1 MKILF
6 YATNQDIS
14 LGSYRIWGN
23 DLNQYM
29 QEIGHSSKLY
39 TGSPKEVEEA
49 DVIIFAK
56 NDWKDSIKVKE
67 YYPEKIIGT
76 TNLSAD
82 ISSKV
87 NCDFVIVGSLEEKC
101 SLSKYQNVFLYPL
114 IEKMFQSEDLYKIH
128 EPKDRLTIGFHG
140 SYTHLAKFY
149 PYLYKAIERLDKEQD
164 ITLKVI
170 TSSGFIWN
178 SAPNIKNIDII
189 PWDYK
194 TMAEEIISC
203 DIGVVPNITP
213 ISLRDI
219 SSTRTSVDQGLY
231 ESDFISRY
239 KNKSNAGRAFVFH
252 QLGVPV
258 IADLTPSNFHILGD
272 ERNGYIAHDD
282 ESWVKALRK
291 LSDHKTRQETADN
304 AKKEFDRLYDPHEW
318 AKILYNNIEGLKNDI

>member
-149 PYLYKAIERLDKEQD
+149 PYLYKAIERFDKEQD

-170 TSSGFIWN
+170 TSSGFILVAR
-178 SAPNIKNIDII
+178 S
-189 PWDYK
+189 
-194 TMAEEIISC
+194 
-203 DIGVVPNITP
+203 
-213 ISLRDI
+213 I
-219 SSTRTSVDQGLY
+219 SSTFSLFKIFLIQPPTYLISFFSEKLDIELKIFSIFVFF
-231 ESDFISRY
+231 FIS
-239 KNKSNAGRAFVFH
+239 
-252 QLGVPV
+252 
-258 IADLTPSNFHILGD
+258 
-272 ERNGYIAHDD
+272 
-282 ESWVKALRK
+282 
-291 LSDHKTRQETADN
+291 
-304 AKKEFDRLYDPHEW
+304 KKEVLFLLFIFCL
-318 AKILYNNIEGLKNDI
+318 ASILFKKFIIFGWGARIRT